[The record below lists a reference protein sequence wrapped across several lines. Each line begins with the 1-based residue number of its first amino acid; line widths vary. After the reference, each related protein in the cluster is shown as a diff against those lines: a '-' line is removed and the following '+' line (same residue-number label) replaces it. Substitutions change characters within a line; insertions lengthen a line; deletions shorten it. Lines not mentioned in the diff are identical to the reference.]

1 MKIKKIGIFFVALIL
16 LAGSIAYIVGIKQKK
31 TPDEVVKE
39 ISPVIGSIET
49 FISSTGTILPKNRL
63 EIKPPVNGRI
73 EKILV
78 KEGDEVKT
86 GDILALMSST
96 ERAALI
102 DAARAKGE
110 DALKYWE
117 ETYKPI
123 PLLAPIDGEVIVE
136 TTQPGQTVT
145 TSDPIVV
152 LSDRLIVRAQVDETD
167 IGKISLNKKAIITID
182 AYPDTKINSTV
193 EHIYYESKTVNNV
206 TIYEVDLIPEEIP
219 KLLDALK
226 TYHMAVGIRPLSQQT
241 PHRALGNRIFIWV
254 AERLSG
260 HKIPDLTS
268 GFRAIHKEYFMEFIH
283 LLPNRYS
290 SSTTLTL
297 AMLKAGLFVGFV
309 PISRVKFRM
318 SGKSG
323 IAPLRDG
330 FRIVGLI
337 FRAIMLFN
345 PQIFFLPVSAV
356 IFLTGLSLGAFQ
368 LLHLGGIRGI
378 TIIFVLTGI
387 LIFMFGLLA
396 DQIANIRLGAQKPET
411 QN

>member
-1 MKIKKIGIFFVALIL
+1 MKTKKIGIFLVVLIL
-16 LAGSIAYIVGIKQKK
+16 LACSIVYIAGIKQKK
-31 TPDEVVKE
+31 SSDEVVKE

-86 GDILALMSST
+86 GDTLALMSST

-117 ETYKPI
+117 DIYKPI

-145 TSDPIVV
+145 ASDPVIV
-152 LSDRLIVRAQVDETD
+152 LSDRLIVRAQMDETD
-167 IGKISLNKKAIITID
+167 IGKIALNKKAIISID

-219 KLLDALK
+219 DFFRSGMNASIDFIDQSKENTLLIPTDAVYKEKEGNYVLVKQGNGEEPIRAAVKL
-226 TYHMAVGIRPLSQQT
+226 GISDDK
-241 PHRALGNRIFIWV
+241 NVEVI
-254 AERLSG
+254 
-260 HKIPDLTS
+260 
-268 GFRAIHKEYFMEFIH
+268 
-283 LLPNRYS
+283 
-290 SSTTLTL
+290 
-297 AMLKAGLFVGFV
+297 
-309 PISRVKFRM
+309 
-318 SGKSG
+318 SG
-323 IAPLRDG
+323 ISKSDI
-330 FRIVGLI
+330 IVVKTKKYSIPKNTTGS
-337 FRAIMLFN
+337 N
-345 PQIFFLPVSAV
+345 P
-356 IFLTGLSLGAFQ
+356 
-368 LLHLGGIRGI
+368 
-378 TIIFVLTGI
+378 
-387 LIFMFGLLA
+387 FMPA
-396 DQIANIRLGAQKPET
+396 RKRQ
-411 QN
+411 

>member
-1 MKIKKIGIFFVALIL
+1 MKTKKMGIFLVVFIF
-16 LAGSIAYIVGIKQKK
+16 LAGAIFYIVGIKQKK
-31 TPDEVVKE
+31 SPDEVVKE
-39 ISPVIGSIET
+39 ISPVIGSIKT

-86 GDILALMSST
+86 GDTLAWMSST

-145 TSDPIVV
+145 ASDPVIV

-167 IGKISLNKKAIITID
+167 IGKIALDKKAIISID

-219 KLLDALK
+219 KFFRSGMNASIDFIDQSKENTLLIPLE
-226 TYHMAVGIRPLSQQT
+226 AVYKEKENNYVLVRQGSEGEPIRAAIKLGISFDK
-241 PHRALGNRIFIWV
+241 NV
-254 AERLSG
+254 EVLSG
-260 HKIPDLTS
+260 ITKEDRIIIKSKIYNLPKNTR
-268 GFRAIHKEYFMEFIH
+268 GKNPFMPGH
-283 LLPNRYS
+283 
-290 SSTTLTL
+290 
-297 AMLKAGLFVGFV
+297 
-309 PISRVKFRM
+309 
-318 SGKSG
+318 
-323 IAPLRDG
+323 
-330 FRIVGLI
+330 
-337 FRAIMLFN
+337 
-345 PQIFFLPVSAV
+345 
-356 IFLTGLSLGAFQ
+356 
-368 LLHLGGIRGI
+368 
-378 TIIFVLTGI
+378 
-387 LIFMFGLLA
+387 
-396 DQIANIRLGAQKPET
+396 
-411 QN
+411 